1 MSTYSKKKELKDLNL
16 LDAFLFSVTT
26 ENPENAKLI
35 AKTII
40 RRVFGWN
47 LSDFQVETEKQ
58 YLGTKIGGK
67 GIRLDVQVTEKENEK
82 AVRIYDIEPNTYE
95 EQYLEKRG
103 RYYQSLTDVK
113 HLGTSKKYKE
123 LPDYLS
129 VWILPYDPYNDNRMI
144 YTVKNMVVEN
154 PSLVYNDGVLR
165 VYLYTEG
172 EIGGNE
178 EIQNLLK
185 YMQDSSE
192 KNAIDSE
199 LREIHSVVSSIKG
212 DEEVGERYMTF
223 EDVIEYEKE
232 ESYNAG
238 HAAGHAAGSVDGFIS
253 ACRVMKK
260 SDEDIVSLLMEEFTL
275 TKEKAMA
282 KLKNN

>member
-40 RRVFGWN
+40 RRVFGWD

-58 YLGTKIGGK
+58 YLGTKVGGK
-67 GIRLDVQVTEKENEK
+67 GIRLDIQVTEKENGK

-95 EQYLEKRG
+95 EKYLEKRG

-113 HLGTSKKYKE
+113 YLGTSKKYKE
-123 LPDYLS
+123 LPDFIS
-129 VWILPYDPYNDNRMI
+129 VWILPYDPYGDNRMI

-154 PSLVYNDGVLR
+154 PSLVYNDGVTR

-172 EIGGNE
+172 EIGGTE

-192 KNAIDSE
+192 NNAIDSE
-199 LREIHSVVSSIKG
+199 LRQIHSAVSSIKG
-212 DEEVGERYMTF
+212 DEEVGERYMTI

-238 HAAGHAAGSVDGFIS
+238 RAEGSIDGFIS
-253 ACRVMKK
+253 ACRKMNQK
-260 SDEDIVSLLMEEFTL
+260 DEEILNLLMEEFSL
-275 TKEKAMA
+275 TKEEAIA
-282 KLKNN
+282 KLTNN